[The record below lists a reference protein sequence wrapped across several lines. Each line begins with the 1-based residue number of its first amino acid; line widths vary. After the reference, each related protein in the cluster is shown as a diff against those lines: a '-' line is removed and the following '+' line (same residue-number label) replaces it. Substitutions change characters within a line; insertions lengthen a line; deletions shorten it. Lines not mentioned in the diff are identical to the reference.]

1 MSASWHT
8 HQFSVEMPHMVPG
21 GKLGEVE
28 FLKLLNAHQWR
39 AIATLLGRHLQDIV
53 SDAGERLYPS
63 LLNVEISM
71 GPRHSFLRFGE
82 GTEVHIRNRINVY
95 ADRFVEGF
103 FLISAEP
110 IPDALLE
117 KVSSRD
123 DLPDTGLAWCYMANV
138 FVAQMGSNS
147 RLKVFKPAGMEDRSF
162 QRLEAAPMGVDD
174 HARVQS
180 SGEVP
185 MLPGERATP
194 LTTRI
199 DGAIPYR
206 IVTESDLN
214 GAGLLYFARYIAV
227 CNYAERIYLN
237 ERLAAPISAGFAASL
252 STEHRRIFYFGNA
265 SASDT
270 INVLLEGRVLEPG
283 RFPAPE
289 GPRPYRTPLQLEFR
303 ADLYRRSDRAL
314 IASSLVRKSLNVP
327 ASDKA
332 VLAEADRFISKMG
345 APSDTAR

>member
-1 MSASWHT
+1 MSMSWQT
-8 HQFSVEMPHMVPG
+8 HQFSVEMPQMVPG
-21 GKLGEVE
+21 GKLSEVE

-39 AIATLLGRHLQDIV
+39 AIGTLLGRHLQDIV
-53 SDAGERLYPS
+53 NDAGERLYPS
-63 LLNVEISM
+63 LLNVEIDM
-71 GPRHSFLRFGE
+71 GSQHSFLRFGE

-123 DLPDTGLAWCYMANV
+123 DLPGTGLAWCYMANV

-147 RLKVFKPAGMEDRSF
+147 RLKVFKPAGMEDQLF
-162 QRLEAAPMGVDD
+162 PRLEDAPIGVED

-180 SGEVP
+180 SGEIP
-185 MLPGERATP
+185 NLPGERATP

-199 DGAIPYR
+199 DEAIPYR

-214 GAGLLYFARYIAV
+214 GAGLLYFARYVAV

-237 ERLAAPISAGFAASL
+237 ERLAAPVSTDFVASL

-270 INVLLEGRVLEPG
+270 IDVLLEGRVLLPG
-283 RFPAPE
+283 QFLEPE
-289 GPRPYRTPLQLEFR
+289 GPRPYRTPLQFEFR
-303 ADLYRRSDRAL
+303 ADLYRRSDHAL
-314 IASSLVRKSLNVP
+314 IACSLVRKSLNVP

-332 VLAEADRFISKMG
+332 VLAEAERFTSRLLPEG
-345 APSDTAR
+345 S